1 MFRYVSNHPKR
12 KALPTLKNKQEF
24 TPLTL
29 AAKLGR
35 KDLFEKMLE
44 IRNIVSIIRNYY
56 DKILNIFRSCLKME
70 FCIWKRKKIRHFLFK
85 QFFICL

>member
-1 MFRYVSNHPKR
+1 MFQYVSNHPGR
-12 KALPTLKNKQEF
+12 KALPKIKNKQEL

-44 IRNIVSIIRNYY
+44 IRNIVRLQMHVKVS
-56 DKILNIFRSCLKME
+56 
-70 FCIWKRKKIRHFLFK
+70 H
-85 QFFICL
+85 